1 MLFQVTAI
9 EFDFEG
15 GEALLPEAYQND
27 IIARTKLSYWEATD
41 GDDLV
46 EQITDDTSWC
56 VKSIDYHEITK

>member
-27 IIARTKLSYWEATD
+27 IIARTKLCSWEARD
-41 GDDLV
+41 GDDLI

-56 VKSIDYHEITK
+56 VKFIEYTEITK